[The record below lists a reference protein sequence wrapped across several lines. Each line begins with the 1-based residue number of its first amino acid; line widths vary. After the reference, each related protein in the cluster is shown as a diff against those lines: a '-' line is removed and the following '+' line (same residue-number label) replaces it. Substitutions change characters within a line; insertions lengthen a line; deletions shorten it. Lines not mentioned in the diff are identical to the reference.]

1 MVIFQTA
8 LGRRVTTHI
17 ELRLEDGL
25 VVWDEVIGTARILD
39 VLVVL
44 GHATPRVT
52 GVNVGKWRSGQVLLS
67 VVGRQLH
74 GSPFIRM
81 QYASFRW
88 SEKVFIANKS
98 TSFLER
104 KPGPTSGFDT
114 PLFGYTSHRAERSRD
129 VARMSPGSGE
139 RWNLLPSL
147 AQASCS

>member
-8 LGRRVTTHI
+8 LSRRVTTHI
-17 ELRLEDGL
+17 ELRLKNGL
-25 VVWDEVIGTARILD
+25 V

-44 GHATPRVT
+44 GHTTPRMT
-52 GVNVGKWRSGQVLLS
+52 GVDVGKWRSGQVLLS

-74 GSPFIRM
+74 GSPFIQM

-114 PLFGYTSHRAERSRD
+114 PLFGIRSHRAERSRV
-129 VARMSPGSGE
+129 VARMPPGSGE
-139 RWNLLPSL
+139 KGKPSL
-147 AQASCS
+147 AHASCS